1 MNLSKY
7 KISCILVDSQVQ
19 LDKKYAR
26 KEIYTQMWFLGY
38 TNKYSVKSIIPKQFW
53 EEYNK
58 LLANGQM
65 LI

>member
-1 MNLSKY
+1 M
-7 KISCILVDSQVQ
+7 DSQVQ
-19 LDKKYAR
+19 LDETYAR